1 MLDSD
6 VLIEGRN
13 APVRELLSDG
23 VRIPARTVAARSA
36 SRWRA
41 SSSRARATGCPAAC
55 DTVIEIRNEDGDAVL
70 RRTGPTDEGQTL
82 LVAGL
87 AHGARPRA
95 ARATW
100 RASRTR
106 SCTSSAPGCRTA
118 CGCCRCSSS
127 TASTPTRSA
136 AAGGAPGSPL
146 RPPARS
152 GSPSRASSRSTS
164 SATARTALV
173 GGTTG
178 SGKSELLRS
187 LIAALA
193 ANADPRQLTFLLMD
207 FKGGAAFD
215 ACARLPHTV
224 GMVTD
229 LDEALVER
237 ALRALE
243 AELQYR
249 ERLLRSAGAD
259 NLRAYHEREHDE
271 PLPRLVVV
279 IDEFAKM
286 AREQPELLAALVDVA
301 QRGRTLG
308 VHLILA
314 TQRPAGVVNDH
325 IRTNTNLRIAL
336 RVQDAADSVDVIGE
350 RDAAEISRHRPG
362 RAYFRLG
369 PDEVLPI
376 QSALITCVT
385 DAESDD
391 GGRGRRRS
399 SSAAARASAAEA
411 PEAPKGRAAVGPRAA
426 GRRDHRGQRRR
437 GHPARAQAVAGAA
450 AGADRPRGADRGR
463 ERRARA
469 GRAGRRAAPPDA
481 VPGRLGPRRGQP
493 AAVRHPRQRHDD
505 DAR

>member
-1 MLDSD
+1 M
-6 VLIEGRN
+6 R
-13 APVRELLSDG
+13 R
-23 VRIPARTVAARSA
+23 
-36 SRWRA
+36 RWRA
-41 SSSRARATGCPAAC
+41 RVAAAPAAPVGVTEQGVFTL
-55 DTVIEIRNEDGDAVL
+55 DLERDG
-70 RRTGPTDEGQTL
+70 P
-82 LVAGL
+82 
-87 AHGARPRA
+87 HG
-95 ARATW
+95 
-100 RASRTR
+100 
-106 SCTSSAPGCRTA
+106 
-118 CGCCRCSSS
+118 
-127 TASTPTRSA
+127 
-136 AAGGAPGSPL
+136 
-146 RPPARS
+146 
-152 GSPSRASSRSTS
+152 
-164 SATARTALV
+164 LV

-249 ERLLRSAGAD
+249 ERLLRSVGAD

-286 AREQPELLAALVDVA
+286 ARELPELLAALVDVA

-336 RVQDAADSVDVIGE
+336 RVQDAADSIDVIGE
-350 RDAAEISRHRPG
+350 RAAAELSRHRPG
-362 RAYFRLG
+362 RAYVRLG
-369 PDEVLPI
+369 PDEVVPI

-385 DAESDD
+385 DAESDAAVD
-391 GGRGRRRS
+391 VAAVRVRRR
-399 SSAAARASAAEA
+399 AGASATTARCERRRR
-411 PEAPKGRAAVGPRAA
+411 RAAVGPGAA
-426 GRRDHRGQRRR
+426 RRRDHRGQRRR
-437 GHPARAQAVAGAA
+437 GHRPAAPAVAGAA
-450 AGADRPRGADRGR
+450 ARADRPRRPRLAATARVVALADEPRRQTQYPVGWDLDEGNLLLFGIPGSGTTTALASLVLSLASAAPARGARGL
-463 ERRARA
+463 RARL
-469 GRAGRRAAPPDA
+469 RRRRAA
-481 VPGRLGPRRGQP
+481 RRWRRCRTP
-493 AAVRHPRQRHDD
+493 AR
-505 DAR
+505 

>member
-1 MLDSD
+1 
-6 VLIEGRN
+6 
-13 APVRELLSDG
+13 
-23 VRIPARTVAARSA
+23 
-36 SRWRA
+36 
-41 SSSRARATGCPAAC
+41 
-55 DTVIEIRNEDGDAVL
+55 
-70 RRTGPTDEGQTL
+70 
-82 LVAGL
+82 
-87 AHGARPRA
+87 
-95 ARATW
+95 
-100 RASRTR
+100 
-106 SCTSSAPGCRTA
+106 
-118 CGCCRCSSS
+118 
-127 TASTPTRSA
+127 
-136 AAGGAPGSPL
+136 
-146 RPPARS
+146 
-152 GSPSRASSRSTS
+152 
-164 SATARTALV
+164 
-173 GGTTG
+173 
-178 SGKSELLRS
+178 
-187 LIAALA
+187 
-193 ANADPRQLTFLLMD
+193 MD

-259 NLRAYHEREHDE
+259 NLRAYHERDHDE

-336 RVQDAADSVDVIGE
+336 RVQDAADSIDVIGG
-350 RDAAEISRHRPG
+350 RAAAEISRHRPG

-369 PDEVLPI
+369 PDEVVPI

-385 DAESDD
+385 DAESDTAVEVTPFEF
-391 GGRGRRRS
+391 GAPRARARGRRPP
-399 SSAAARASAAEA
+399 SAGG
-411 PEAPKGRAAVGPRAA
+411 GRAAVGPGAA

-437 GHPARAQAVAGAA
+437 GHRRPRASRGRSRCRAQIDLAELIGV
-450 AGADRPRGADRGR
+450 R
-463 ERRARA
+463 ERRRALVALADEPRRQTQYPVGWDLDEGNLLLFGIPGSGTTTTLASLALSLAEPASARA
-469 GRAGRRAAPPDA
+469 ARGLRARLRRRRPA
-481 VPGRLGPRRGQP
+481 GSRKRMPRT
-493 AAVRHPRQRHDD
+493 RHTTLTKW
-505 DAR
+505 AKT